1 MWHIT
6 MRIKGMNGAQ
16 LWGQK
21 CVTSFIVVALRSL
34 SGGYDDA
41 WLALVII

>member
-21 CVTSFIVVALRSL
+21 CVMSFIIVALRSL
-34 SGGYDDA
+34 IGGYDDV
-41 WLALVII
+41 WLALLII